1 MSNYYKQSIKEI
13 EQNLKTSARGLSTN
27 EVLARRRKYGANTLP
42 KKKKDGILKIF
53 LGEFVDPIII
63 LLLIAIVV
71 SFFVGEI
78 IDAIAIIVIVLVDAI
93 IGTYQE
99 NKANNTADA
108 LSELVKDEVRVVRDG
123 KEVSIG
129 VEDLTIGDLV
139 ILESGDKVSADMRII
154 EAHNFTVDESI
165 LTGESVQ
172 VVKTSDPLMKEKLS
186 ISDQENMIFSGTT
199 VVSGRAR
206 AYVAEI
212 GLDTELGKIANTLAS
227 TDDEKSP
234 LTIRVEKF
242 SKQIS
247 IIVIAVAIVIAI
259 LLIAK
264 HTPGHEILLTV
275 IAFAVSA
282 MPEGLPLALTMA
294 LTIAAN
300 KMSKQNVIVRKLN
313 AAESLGS
320 CTVIASDKTGTLTVN
335 QQTAKRI
342 LLPNGEE
349 YQIEGTGY
357 ETKGK
362 VKGNILEYA
371 EEIGLYGALNNEA
384 DISGKT
390 PIGDSIDI
398 AFLVMAEKLGVKT
411 RGIKILERIPYE
423 SENKY
428 SAVFYEKD
436 GKTYCTVK
444 GSLEV
449 VQKFCNKVNFTS
461 GKNVTKLNRQNEFLA
476 KDGYRVITIANGI
489 VKKSEKYDIKNVKD
503 LTFMGMVGFID
514 PIRKEAIDSIREC
527 HEAGIKVLMIT
538 GDHPLTAFSIAKD
551 LKLADDKTQVATGDD
566 VAEAMKGSK
575 RSFDDFIASKTVF
588 ARVAPLQKLKIVE
601 SLKRQGEFVA
611 VTGDGVNDAPAL
623 KVANIGIAMGSGTD
637 IARETADMIIIDD
650 NFKSIVASVKEGR
663 VAFANI
669 RKIIYFLIS
678 CGLAESAF
686 FCLAIA
692 CDMPMPL
699 VAVQLLWLNVVTDG
713 IQDLALSFETAEPS
727 ILKEKPRN
735 PKESIFNRRL
745 VREIAISGFIITAV
759 VFAFYYYL
767 IHGLHLEIVTARG
780 YVMCLMVFIQN
791 IHVFNCR
798 SESRSA
804 FSVPLRNNWFIVIG
818 IFCTLLLQIV
828 VMEVP
833 LLSQFLQTVSIPT
846 WTIFWLFVVASS
858 ILILMEL
865 YKNIASRFN
874 KK

>member
-1 MSNYYKQSIKEI
+1 MANYYEKDIKDI
-13 EQNLKTSARGLSTN
+13 EAELKTSDSGLSST
-27 EVLARRRKYGANTLP
+27 EASVRRRKYGPNTLP
-42 KKKKDGILKIF
+42 KKKKDSIIKIF
-53 LGEFVDPIII
+53 FHEFADPIV
-63 LLLIAIVV
+63 LLLVVAIIV
-71 SFFVGEI
+71 SLIVGEI
-78 IDAIAIIVIVLVDAI
+78 IDAIAILLIVLVDAI

-108 LSELVKDEVRVVRDG
+108 LSKLVKDEAHVIRDG
-123 KEVSIG
+123 KECSIS
-129 VEDLTIGDLV
+129 VEQLTIGDLV
-139 ILESGDKVSADMRII
+139 LLESGDKIGADMRII

-172 VVKTSDPLMKEKLS
+172 VSKTANPIAKKNVS
-186 ISDQENMIFSGTT
+186 ISDQTNMAFSGTT
-199 VVSGRAR
+199 VVTGRAK

-212 GLDTELGKIANTLAS
+212 GLDTELGKIADSLA
-227 TDDEKSP
+227 TTEDEKSP

-247 IIVIAVAIVIAI
+247 IMVLMVAIAIAI

-300 KMSKQNVIVRKLN
+300 KMSKKNVIVRKLN

-335 QQTAKRI
+335 QQTAKCI

-349 YQIEGTGY
+349 YQISGTGY
-357 ETKGK
+357 ERKGK
-362 VKGNILEYA
+362 VTGNVMRYA

-411 RGIKILERIPYE
+411 HGIKILEQIPYE

-436 GKTYCTVK
+436 GKTYCTAK

-449 VQKFCNKVNFTS
+449 IQKFCSKINFAN
-461 GKNVTKLNRQNEFLA
+461 GKNTIKLEQQNESLA
-476 KDGYRVITIANGI
+476 KSGYRVIAIANGEVQKKENYDTND
-489 VKKSEKYDIKNVKD
+489 VKG
-503 LTFMGMVGFID
+503 LTFMGLVGFID
-514 PIRKEAIDSIREC
+514 PIRKEAVASINEC
-527 HEAGIKVLMIT
+527 REAGIKVLMVT
-538 GDHPLTAFSIAKD
+538 GDHPLTAFSIARD
-551 LKLADDKTQVATGDD
+551 LKLADNLSQVATGDE
-566 VAEAMKGSK
+566 VADALRGTK
-575 RSFDDFIASKTVF
+575 RSFDDYIAGKTVF
-588 ARVAPLQKLKIVE
+588 ARVAPLQKLKIIE

-623 KVANIGIAMGSGTD
+623 KAANIGIAMGSGTD

-650 NFKSIVASVKEGR
+650 NFKSIVAGVKEGR

-678 CGLAESAF
+678 CGLAEAAF

-727 ILKEKPRN
+727 ILKEKPRD
-735 PKESIFNRRL
+735 PKQSIFDNRL
-745 VREIAISGFIITAV
+745 VREIAVSGVIITAV
-759 VFAFYYYL
+759 VFAFYWFL
-767 IHGLHLEIVTARG
+767 INRLKMEITSARG

-804 FSVPLRNNWFIVIG
+804 FTVPLKSNWFIAVG
-818 IFCTLLLQIV
+818 IFCTLLLQIL
-828 VMEVP
+828 VMKVP
-833 LLSQFLQTVSIPT
+833 IFSTFLQTVSIPA
-846 WTIFWLFVVASS
+846 WAICWIFIIASS
-858 ILILMEL
+858 ILVLMEL
-865 YKNIASRFN
+865 YKNIISRFD